1 MATSSTTLLLS
12 SLTLGST
19 PSINSRN
26 LSFFLLQNRSLNRPK
41 KRVSFVVQA
50 AKPTVEIPK
59 VQPQF
64 KPPFL
69 GLTKTAE
76 IWNSRACM
84 IGIIG
89 VFIVEFIIN
98 KGILQ
103 VIGLEVGKGLNLP
116 LGTLFLVVLVNVVMH
131 KVNLLFIDFKKFF

>member
-12 SLTLGST
+12 SLIPASI
-19 PSINSRN
+19 PSFNSGN
-26 LSFFLLQNRSLNRPK
+26 HSVFLLQNRSLNRPK

-50 AKPTVEIPK
+50 AKPPIGVCTSHLLLLIHAIPLIYVEIPK

-69 GLTKTAE
+69 GFTKTAE
-76 IWNSRACM
+76 VWNSRACM

-103 VIGLEVGKGLNLP
+103 VIGVDVGKGLNIP
-116 LGTLFLVVLVNVVMH
+116 L
-131 KVNLLFIDFKKFF
+131 

>member
-50 AKPTVEIPK
+50 AKPT
-59 VQPQF
+59 
-64 KPPFL
+64 
-69 GLTKTAE
+69 TAE

-131 KVNLLFIDFKKFF
+131 KVNFNLLFIDFKKFF